1 MKFRKIREEI
11 EKLGRYDGRT
21 RWLSNLDK
29 IESISTSGK
38 VAKVVKIELTHS
50 ITWGA
55 DGMEIS
61 VAGEYSDADWDTPPQ
76 PIESRLVTDENVNKE
91 AAAICDVLNQIPEL
105 RYELCII
112 QEKYLSGELPGNR
125 EAYFPEAISNGL
137 VPCFM
142 VTRGVAGLKQ
152 AMESLGFHCT
162 GNATLTFERKEKG
175 KWQSTT

>member
-1 MKFRKIREEI
+1 MEFKRIRAEI
-11 EKLGRYDGRT
+11 EKLGKYDGNR

-29 IESISTSGK
+29 IESIGKSGK
-38 VAKVVKIELTHS
+38 VAKVMKIEITHS

-61 VAGEYSDADWDTPPQ
+61 VVGEYSDADWDTPPQ

-91 AAAICDVLNQIPEL
+91 AAAICDALNQIPEL
-105 RYELCII
+105 RYELCTIH
-112 QEKYLSGELPGNR
+112 EKYLNGEIPCDR
-125 EAYFPEAISNGL
+125 EAHFPEAISNGL

-142 VTRGVAGLKQ
+142 VTRGVAGLKK

-162 GNATLTFERKEKG
+162 GNATLKFERSK
-175 KWQSTT
+175 

>member
-1 MKFRKIREEI
+1 MEFKRIRTEI
-11 EKLGRYDGRT
+11 EKLGKYDGNR

-29 IESISTSGK
+29 IESIGKSGK

-61 VAGEYSDADWDTPPQ
+61 VAGEYSDADWDTQPQ

-91 AAAICDVLNQIPEL
+91 AAAICDALNQIPAL
-105 RYELCII
+105 RYELCTI
-112 QEKYLSGELPGNR
+112 QEKYLSGELPGDR
-125 EAYFPEAISNGL
+125 EAYLPEAISNGL

-142 VTRGVAGLKQ
+142 VTRGVTGLKK

-162 GNATLTFERKEKG
+162 GNATLTFERSK
-175 KWQSTT
+175 

>member
-1 MKFRKIREEI
+1 MEFKRIRTEI
-11 EKLGRYDGRT
+11 EKLGKYDGNR

-29 IESISTSGK
+29 VESIGKSGK

-76 PIESRLVTDENVNKE
+76 PIESRLVIDENVNKE
-91 AAAICDVLNQIPEL
+91 AAAICDALNQIPAL
-105 RYELCII
+105 RYELCTL
-112 QEKYLSGELPGNR
+112 QEKFLSGELPGDR
-125 EAYFPEAISNGL
+125 EAYLPEAISNGL

-142 VTRGVAGLKQ
+142 VTRGVTGLKK

-162 GNATLTFERKEKG
+162 GNATLTFERSK
-175 KWQSTT
+175 

>member
-1 MKFRKIREEI
+1 MEFKRIRAEI
-11 EKLGRYDGRT
+11 EKLGKYDGNR
-21 RWLSNLDK
+21 RWLSNLNK

-38 VAKVVKIELTHS
+38 VAKVMKIELTHS

-61 VAGEYSDADWDTPPQ
+61 VVGEYSNADWDTPPQ

-91 AAAICDVLNQIPEL
+91 AAAICDALNQIPAL
-105 RYELCII
+105 RYELCTI
-112 QEKYLSGELPGNR
+112 QEKYLSGELPGAR
-125 EAYFPEAISNGL
+125 EAYFSEAISNGL

-142 VTRGVAGLKQ
+142 VTRGVAGLKK

-162 GNATLTFERKEKG
+162 GNATIVFERARSNG
-175 KWQSTT
+175 

>member
-1 MKFRKIREEI
+1 MEFKRIRAEI
-11 EKLGRYDGRT
+11 EKLGKYDGNR

-29 IESISTSGK
+29 IESIGKSGK

-61 VAGEYSDADWDTPPQ
+61 VVGEYSDADWDTPPQ

-91 AAAICDVLNQIPEL
+91 AAAICDALNQIPAL
-105 RYELCII
+105 RYELCTI
-112 QEKYLSGELPGNR
+112 QEKYLSGELPGDR
-125 EAYFPEAISNGL
+125 EAYLPEAISNGL

-142 VTRGVAGLKQ
+142 VTRGVTGLKK

-162 GNATLTFERKEKG
+162 GNATLTFERSK
-175 KWQSTT
+175 